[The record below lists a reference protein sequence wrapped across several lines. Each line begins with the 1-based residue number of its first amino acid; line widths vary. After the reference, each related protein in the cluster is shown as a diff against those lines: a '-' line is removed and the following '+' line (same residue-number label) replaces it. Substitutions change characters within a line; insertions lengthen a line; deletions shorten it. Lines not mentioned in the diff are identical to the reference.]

1 MREWCVD
8 VGHVSLA
15 SRAVKAAMAA
25 ARRESARGARR
36 ARDAAATLKRAYAR
50 ASARASDE
58 GPNGSSR
65 VVGWEGPWEGAS
77 HGALNGDVS
86 RWSTLMFLFALSSFP
101 SYGASGRLT
110 TGRLAPTTRDERG
123 FAPDA
128 AAITVGVLSVLARL
142 DAGVSRA
149 RADTSPCSS
158 RRDERKET
166 PISSVSD
173 SDDDDAD
180 ADFAGLEKK
189 QVGPFV
195 AAYLGCLARHL
206 RRFAARR
213 GAGGASSGYGGTP
226 SSIADALSAALV
238 AATRAS
244 PSLGAGTSASPMSPL
259 AGVFGGG
266 GAAAEEEASTCAEWL
281 ETTCRVGQIPRRALY
296 AHAPPYVLD
305 NASTRVLEE

>member
-1 MREWCVD
+1 MRVFRAFLRRYEPFFFEKKRKKRNSD
-8 VGHVSLA
+8 IVGLGLG
-15 SRAVKAAMAA
+15 
-25 ARRESARGARR
+25 RRRR
-36 ARDAAATLKRAYAR
+36 RR
-50 ASARASDE
+50 
-58 GPNGSSR
+58 
-65 VVGWEGPWEGAS
+65 
-77 HGALNGDVS
+77 
-86 RWSTLMFLFALSSFP
+86 
-101 SYGASGRLT
+101 RLR
-110 TGRLAPTTRDERG
+110 RLG
-123 FAPDA
+123 
-128 AAITVGVLSVLARL
+128 
-142 DAGVSRA
+142 
-149 RADTSPCSS
+149 
-158 RRDERKET
+158 
-166 PISSVSD
+166 
-173 SDDDDAD
+173 
-180 ADFAGLEKK
+180 KK

>member
-1 MREWCVD
+1 
-8 VGHVSLA
+8 
-15 SRAVKAAMAA
+15 
-25 ARRESARGARR
+25 
-36 ARDAAATLKRAYAR
+36 
-50 ASARASDE
+50 
-58 GPNGSSR
+58 
-65 VVGWEGPWEGAS
+65 
-77 HGALNGDVS
+77 
-86 RWSTLMFLFALSSFP
+86 MFLFALSSFP

-142 DAGVSRA
+142 DAGVSCVSC
-149 RADTSPCSS
+149 ADTSPSSS
-158 RRDERKET
+158 RRSERKET

-173 SDDDDAD
+173 SDDDDD
-180 ADFAGLEKK
+180 ADYAGLEKK

-244 PSLGAGTSASPMSPL
+244 PSLGAGTSASPMSPF